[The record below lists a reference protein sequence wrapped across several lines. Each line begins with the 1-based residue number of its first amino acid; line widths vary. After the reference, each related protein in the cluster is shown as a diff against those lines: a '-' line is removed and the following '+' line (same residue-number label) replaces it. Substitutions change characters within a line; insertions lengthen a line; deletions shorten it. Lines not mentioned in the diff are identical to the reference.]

1 MASRSAASALR
12 DLMLGSVAGT
22 INVLTTT
29 PLWVVNTRI
38 KMQGLPSVDN
48 QHKMR
53 YNGLIGKPNT
63 YMCNANRKSDFFIM
77 NCVF

>member
-48 QHKMR
+48 QHKLR

-63 YMCNANRKSDFFIM
+63 
-77 NCVF
+77 